1 MHGKIDIAREERA
14 LNLLRENSLRAKID
28 DRLMTL
34 RIARCGYFDDFHVE
48 SELHERVA
56 RPRRLPHCQRAGTR
70 S

>member
-1 MHGKIDIAREERA
+1 MYGKIDLASKKRA
-14 LNLLRENSLRAKID
+14 LNLLREDSLRAKID

-34 RIARCGYFDDFHVE
+34 RVPRRGDFDYLHVE
-48 SELHERVA
+48 SEFHERVA